1 MASNPTPLTPG
12 RSPRIDVPVGSILLL
27 FGADSVGVC
36 STSRL
41 PIALAKPVKLLGNGS
56 SSTNDLQTELLE
68 VLIEQ
73 SDCDVLG
80 PHVGRIARP
89 GDFA

>member
-1 MASNPTPLTPG
+1 
-12 RSPRIDVPVGSILLL
+12 
-27 FGADSVGVC
+27 
-36 STSRL
+36 L

-56 SSTNDLQTELLE
+56 SSTNDLKTELLE

-73 SDCDVLG
+73 SDCDVFG